1 MTIIAMGDV
10 EPVQWKRHVN
20 TSARIMVF
28 ASTTQTI
35 LPVLSLIDMKQKVH
49 DSLLTDSVMLANKNI
64 CKNERVV
71 YCLPSWK
78 MFMKCCSMPNVP
90 SDLELDFFLSL

>member
-10 EPVQWKRHVN
+10 EHVQWKRHVN

-49 DSLLTDSVMLANKNI
+49 ASLFQQI
-64 CKNERVV
+64 Q
-71 YCLPSWK
+71 
-78 MFMKCCSMPNVP
+78 
-90 SDLELDFFLSL
+90 

>member
-49 DSLLTDSVMLANKNI
+49 DSLLTDSVMLANKTSVRMRELYI
-64 CKNERVV
+64 AFLPGR
-71 YCLPSWK
+71 CL
-78 MFMKCCSMPNVP
+78 
-90 SDLELDFFLSL
+90 